1 MVHVEPMCHPRW
13 FFLYLSPKFK
23 KYKEIP
29 NEIRGWNISVM
40 KLKNRKRCRRWHN
53 HQFEVQTNKRGN
65 KISQI
70 VHLKQVV
77 QRWLSLH
84 PLHPL
89 CQISCRL
96 RWWRTPLLRHYTH
109 FLNLL
114 VFVSLLNK
122 VEEEFGFQTTDR
134 FVLPC
139 DVVFFKELL
148 NVLEREKSGF
158 GALDLDDFSE
168 MFSDLASDSYS
179 LCKKDTIY
187 DAHIFTSLL

>member
-1 MVHVEPMCHPRW
+1 MVII
-13 FFLYLSPKFK
+13 LSMPEENRCSSTYNQLMNQVKQERTRIPKLPQAFHRMAYVDIITNLKFK
-23 KYKEIP
+23 Q
-29 NEIRGWNISVM
+29 IRGATKSARSSTSNTSCNVGCRCIPSVGS
-40 KLKNRKRCRRWHN
+40 LAVYAGEEHRCFVIPTR
-53 HQFEVQTNKRGN
+53 
-65 KISQI
+65 
-70 VHLKQVV
+70 
-77 QRWLSLH
+77 
-84 PLHPL
+84 
-89 CQISCRL
+89 
-96 RWWRTPLLRHYTH
+96 

-122 VEEEFGFQTTDR
+122 VEEEFGFQTTGK

-148 NVLEREKSGF
+148 NILEREKSGF
-158 GALDLDDFSE
+158 GALDLDDFLE